1 MAITIDN
8 SPSEYQSFHD
18 DLWYVVSSTNT
29 GQTNFKYVFDVYINS
44 TLVARVKSFPQ
55 PTTNKGLFNVAT
67 IIRNYAASYFQPATA
82 QTAFNYIGSGNRINY
97 EVKFGEEY
105 GGTTYTNLTTDTN
118 DALNYYPST
127 LTGGAAYTG
136 SWYQTYYMGNVI
148 STRYNQ
154 AFTTKLFDNRV
165 FLTIQNPQL
174 NTPRDWKLSVTR
186 NNGGTTTTST
196 PTAFTSVSDVAV
208 LDISPTAI
216 NTYLG
221 TTFITSATDSY
232 QVSIDEDIA
241 GTVYNAN
248 VTILCDSRYENIPLH
263 FLNSLGG
270 YDTMNFSLVN
280 RQSRNAEKKSF
291 EEIEWQYSGGNMK
304 RFNSNNVYNGGSKQ
318 FYTQQTISY
327 RLISDWVNHTDY
339 TWLRDLIMSPEV
351 YMEYKSPFAQYSY
364 FIPVTITTSS
374 WTEKKRYA
382 DKTYNLELDI
392 TLGTKEFSQFR

>member
-1 MAITIDN
+1 
-8 SPSEYQSFHD
+8 
-18 DLWYVVSSTNT
+18 
-29 GQTNFKYVFDVYINS
+29 
-44 TLVARVKSFPQ
+44 
-55 PTTNKGLFNVAT
+55 
-67 IIRNYAASYFQPATA
+67 
-82 QTAFNYIGSGNRINY
+82 
-97 EVKFGEEY
+97 
-105 GGTTYTNLTTDTN
+105 
-118 DALNYYPST
+118 
-127 LTGGAAYTG
+127 
-136 SWYQTYYMGNVI
+136 MGNVI
-148 STRYNQ
+148 STRYDQ
-154 AFTTKLFDNRV
+154 AFTTKLFDSRL

-174 NTPRDWKLSVTR
+174 NTPRDWRLSVTR
-186 NNGGTTTTST
+186 NNGGTTTTLS
-196 PTAFTSVSDVAV
+196 PTAFTSVSDIAV

-248 VTILCDSRYENIPLH
+248 VTILCDSRYENIALH

-304 RFNSNNVYNGGSKQ
+304 RFNSNNVYYGGSKQ

-351 YMEYKSPFAQYSY
+351 YMQYKSPFAQYSY
-364 FIPVTITTSS
+364 FIPVTITTSN
-374 WTEKKRYA
+374 WTEKKRFA